1 MRQVIGIHECAAKLG
16 IQEGDVIVQ
25 VPTPL
30 TADALEAYANGDDSY
45 GLTDEEEEE
54 GALPNG

>member
-16 IQEGDVIVQ
+16 MQEGDVIVQ

-45 GLTDEEEEE
+45 GRTDDEE
-54 GALPNG
+54 GAPPDG